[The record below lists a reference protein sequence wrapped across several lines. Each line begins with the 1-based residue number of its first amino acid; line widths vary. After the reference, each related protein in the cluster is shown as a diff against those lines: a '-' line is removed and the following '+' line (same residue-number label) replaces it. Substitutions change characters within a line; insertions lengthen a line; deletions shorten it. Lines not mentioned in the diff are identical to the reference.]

1 MKISLR
7 RASALQNT
15 IQDTI
20 RSIKIESVIRVNEF
34 VNPERVII
42 DANTTL
48 VDNDSR
54 RVALTIAYYNIRSL
68 VGAANVSCGISMK
81 LATAAFVDK
90 RIVQLAELIDAGVR
104 DIAVVSRRLDKIRT
118 ADTSTN
124 MYGREDTVTTSVL
137 TEDQI
142 AAFKSELQAL
152 KKQKQTLNDEILEL
166 NIKTEVPLG
175 ENTVTTLTRE
185 GLI

>member
-1 MKISLR
+1 MNISLR
-7 RASALQNT
+7 KAAALQNA

-20 RSIKIESVIRVNEF
+20 RSIKVEPVIRVNEF
-34 VNPERVII
+34 VNPERVIV

-48 VDNDSR
+48 VENDGR
-54 RVALTIAYYNIRSL
+54 RVALSIAYYNIRSL
-68 VGAANVSCGISMK
+68 VGAANTACGINMK

-90 RIVQLAELIDAGVR
+90 RIAQLAELTDSGVR
-104 DIAVVSRRLDKIRT
+104 DIDVVSRRLDKIRT
-118 ADTSTN
+118 TETTSHL
-124 MYGREDTVTTSVL
+124 YGREETVQTSVL
-137 TEDQI
+137 TEDQA

-166 NIKTEVPLG
+166 NIKTEIPLG
-175 ENTVTTLTRE
+175 EHTVTTLKNE